1 MKTPSSS
8 RANPAPGARLFDLLV
23 SRVPQRRV
31 RLLHWLIAGLVY
43 LCTALLLLNGI
54 RQGWMRAGAMA
65 AWSAFVGLVLVAGYA
80 ALRSGWSERFADP
93 ALTVWQLSMG
103 VIAVSWGYVI
113 CGPMRTSALL
123 PLMFIF
129 AFAAY
134 SLRYRQIACLT
145 FFAVA
150 GLVVA
155 IVIRQALAPWIPDPG
170 PVPPLQVD
178 INNLLMILVVL
189 PALALVAAWLSALRT
204 RLQAQRAAL
213 ESALADVERLA
224 VVDELTGLPN
234 RRAMMDTLARSATH
248 ARRGLLPFCVAM
260 LDLDHFKK
268 INDSLGHATGDAV
281 LKRFA
286 VVMSEALREGDV
298 LGRWGGE
305 EFLVVLP
312 GATPSVAQAVLVRM
326 QAAGRD
332 ALLPDR
338 AVTFS
343 AGVTAYRDAEPVEA
357 MLARADKALYAAK
370 AAGRDRVELADDGGP
385 GLHAESAQPAME

>member
-1 MKTPSSS
+1 LLDILFT
-8 RANPAPGARLFDLLV
+8 RL
-23 SRVPQRRV
+23 PQRRT

-43 LCTALLLLNGI
+43 MCIALLLLSGI

-65 AWSAFVGLVLVAGYA
+65 AWSAFVGLVMVSGYA

-103 VIAVSWGYVI
+103 VIAVNWGYVI
-113 CGPMRTSALL
+113 CGPMRTSALF

-134 SLRYRQIACLT
+134 SLRHRQIAGLT
-145 FFAVA
+145 IFAVA
-150 GLVVA
+150 GLVAA
-155 IVIRQALAPWIPDPG
+155 IVIRQALAPWILDAG
-170 PVPPLQVD
+170 PVLPLQVD

-189 PALALVAAWLSALRT
+189 PALALVAARLSALRT
-204 RLQAQRAAL
+204 RLRAQRAAL
-213 ESALADVERLA
+213 EGALADVERLA
-224 VVDELTGLPN
+224 VSDELTGLPN
-234 RRAMMDTLARSATH
+234 RRAMMDTLARSAAH
-248 ARRGLLPFCVAM
+248 ARRGLVPFCVAM

-268 INDSLGHATGDAV
+268 INDSLGHATGDEV

-286 VVMSEALREGDV
+286 VVMSKVLREGDV

-312 GATPSVAQAVLVRM
+312 GATPPVAQEVLVRM
-326 QAAGRD
+326 QAAGRG

-357 MLARADKALYAAK
+357 LLARADKALYAAK
-370 AAGRDRVELADDGGP
+370 LAGRDRVELADDGAADLRAGC
-385 GLHAESAQPAME
+385 AASPAME